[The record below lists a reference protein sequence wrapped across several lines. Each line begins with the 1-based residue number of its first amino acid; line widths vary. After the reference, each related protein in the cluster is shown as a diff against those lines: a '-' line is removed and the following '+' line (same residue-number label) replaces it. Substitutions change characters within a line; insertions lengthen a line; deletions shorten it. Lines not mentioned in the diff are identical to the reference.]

1 MNSVEDVSILAVDD
15 EPDNLRLLATILRSE
30 GAVVRAATSGEI
42 AIESMRKFPPNLALL
57 DIGLPNID
65 GFEVASQMKAH
76 PELREVPVI
85 FLSGRTSL
93 ADKIQAF
100 HVGAVDFIEKPFQTA
115 EVIARV
121 RTHLDLTRRRH
132 EEGRRAE
139 MLEVLLKERELL
151 LAQRERFNAMV
162 VHDMRS
168 PLQMLVGFLDQAR
181 QGSVS
186 PEAIDRADAA
196 CEALAELTASALEI
210 SRVSSG
216 TMPLSQ
222 RRVKA
227 ASIVDSA
234 LRLFESGSEP
244 DVLGVEGLAWVDDY
258 VIVRVLLNLLD
269 NAIEHGA
276 APITVNAFRQGEMVR
291 FEVSDSGSGIDSYG
305 PDVFSLFVSR
315 HAGEANHGV
324 GLAFCRAAVIAHGG
338 ELGVEKS
345 PLGGAQFW
353 FTVPGA
359 EVFRVSGPS
368 DGDRTPAVRL

>member
-1 MNSVEDVSILAVDD
+1 MEDVSILAVDD

-42 AIESMRKFPPNLALL
+42 AIESMRKFPPNRALL

-65 GFEVASQMKAH
+65 GFEVASLMQAH
-76 PELREVPVI
+76 PELRDVPVI
-85 FLSGRTSL
+85 FLSGRTAL

-100 HVGAVDFIEKPFQTA
+100 SVGAVDYIEKPFQTA

-168 PLQMLVGFLDQAR
+168 PLQVIVGFLEQAR
-181 QGSVS
+181 DGDVT
-186 PEAIDRADAA
+186 PEGISRADAA
-196 CEALAELTASALEI
+196 CEALAKLTGSALEI
-210 SRVSSG
+210 SRVSTG
-216 TMPLSQ
+216 AMPLSQ

-227 ASIVDSA
+227 ASMVESA
-234 LRLFESGSEP
+234 LRLFESLAEP
-244 DVLGVEGLAWVDDY
+244 EVLAAEGLAWADDY
-258 VIVRVLLNLLD
+258 IIVRVLVNLLD
-269 NAIEHGA
+269 NAVEHGA
-276 APITVNAFRQGEMVR
+276 EPITISAAPQGDMVR
-291 FEVSDSGSGIDSYG
+291 FEVSDAGAGIDSFG

-315 HAGEANHGV
+315 HAEEANHGV
-324 GLAFCRAAVIAHGG
+324 GLAFCRAAVVAHGG
-338 ELGVEKS
+338 ELGVRSS

-353 FTVPGA
+353 FTVPGVEA
-359 EVFRVSGPS
+359 YRVSGS
-368 DGDRTPAVRL
+368 LNGDKARRGL

>member
-1 MNSVEDVSILAVDD
+1 MNPVEDVSILAVDD

-42 AIESMRKFPPNLALL
+42 ALDSMRKFPPNLALL

-65 GFEVASQMKAH
+65 GFEVAAQMQAH
-76 PELREVPVI
+76 PELRNVPVI
-85 FLSGRTSL
+85 FLSGRTAL

-100 HVGAVDFIEKPFQTA
+100 SVGAVDYIEKPFQTA

-121 RTHLDLTRRRH
+121 RTHLDLTRRRQ

-168 PLQMLVGFLDQAR
+168 PLQVLVGFVEQAR
-181 QGSVS
+181 YGTIS
-186 PEAIDRADAA
+186 PDGIDRASAA
-196 CEALAELTASALEI
+196 CDALAELTTNALEI

-216 TMPLSQ
+216 AMPLSQ

-227 ASIVDSA
+227 QSIVESA
-234 LRLFESGSEP
+234 LRLFESEVEP
-244 DVLGVEGLAWVDDY
+244 ELLVAEGTAWADDY
-258 VIVRVLLNLLD
+258 VLVRVLLNLLD
-269 NAIEHGA
+269 NAVEHGA
-276 APITVNAFRQGEMVR
+276 EPVTVSASRQGDMVR
-291 FEVSDSGSGIDSYG
+291 FEVSDSGQGIDSFG

-315 HAGEANHGV
+315 HAEAANHGV
-324 GLAFCRAAVIAHGG
+324 GLAFCRAAVVAHGG
-338 ELGVEKS
+338 ELGVQSS

-353 FTVPGA
+353 FTVPA
-359 EVFRVSGPS
+359 VDAFRVTGSHNGEPVS
-368 DGDRTPAVRL
+368 ARGG